1 MLKVSRLPFVLL
13 VAFGALGALVA
24 CRGPQQ
30 QYTSLPAR
38 AEALK
43 QQFNADAGKTRVVI
57 LPAPN

>member
-1 MLKVSRLPFVLL
+1 MRTVSVFV
-13 VAFGALGALVA
+13 ALACLAA

-30 QYTSLPAR
+30 TYVSLPAR

-43 QQFNADAGKTRVVI
+43 QQFNADAGRARIVI

>member
-1 MLKVSRLPFVLL
+1 VFSARLL
-13 VAFGALGALVA
+13 VILLIVVSAA

-30 QYTSLPAR
+30 KYATLPAG

-43 QQFNADAGKTRVVI
+43 QQFNADAARTRILI

>member
-1 MLKVSRLPFVLL
+1 MFVRRPVMRAVL
-13 VAFGALGALVA
+13 VFACLVFLAA

-30 QYTSLPAR
+30 PYTTLPSR

-43 QQFNADAGKTRVVI
+43 QQFNADAGRARIVI